1 MSCCGNF
8 SSVGVAPATT
18 PSHHVHFSSGMVL
31 GVDDYAQEFAYHS
44 ARDKWIV
51 RDFGGYGTLSG
62 LAVSVENGTD
72 GPQVKVTAGSAA
84 TPGGQLICVAAD
96 QCGSLNA
103 WLAREEI
110 AARVAKF
117 ADEVAPNTD
126 ASLKVWLTLCYT
138 SCAIAPVPIPGQPCR
153 SEEDLMA
160 PSRQAD
166 DYILSLSLDPPA
178 MSEAQ
183 ALDILETYIGSMVSQ
198 AAAAPLPALLTKI
211 GQHLD
216 ALFLPQPAA
225 VPAAALSAPVYGAAQ
240 KAEVLRFIRNH
251 WITRLRPHVMAQKCN
266 GPDVAANDCVMLATL
281 SMPVTK
287 PPVGAWNVVGGVA
300 GVDKDESDRS
310 FLMSP
315 ALAASSVGVT
325 APAPAPPAAD
335 AKIVGYFTAASP
347 VAARTLL
354 QTNAVALVQLAA
366 TNTIILPG
374 AGAGTQQRRIF
385 VRNIGT
391 VTIDLRAAAAAGRVN
406 GLAKFDLAAGAWAK
420 LISDGTGSWRL
431 LGKSA

>member
-31 GVDDYAQEFAYHS
+31 GVDDYVQEFAYHS

-84 TPGGQLICVAAD
+84 TPGGQLICVGAD

-103 WLAREEI
+103 WLAREDI
-110 AARVAKF
+110 AARVAQL
-117 ADEVAPNTD
+117 ADEVAPSTD

-153 SEEDLMA
+153 SDEDLMA

-183 ALDILETYIGSMVSQ
+183 ALDIVETYIASMTAQ
-198 AAAAPLPALLTKI
+198 AAAVPLPALLVKI
-211 GQHLD
+211 GLHLD

-225 VPAAALSAPVYGAAQ
+225 ILEAELSPPVYGNAQ
-240 KAEVLRFIRNH
+240 KGDVLRFIRNH
-251 WITRLRPHVMAQKCN
+251 WVTRLRTHVMAQKCN
-266 GPDVAANDCVMLATL
+266 GPDVAANDCVLLATL
-281 SMPVTK
+281 TIPVSK

-300 GVDKDESDRS
+300 AVLKDESDRPL
-310 FLMSP
+310 LMSP
-315 ALAASSVGVT
+315 ALAASSIGVT
-325 APAPAPPAAD
+325 APAPLAAD
-335 AKIVGYFTAASP
+335 AKKVDYFKSASP
-347 VAARTLL
+347 VAARTLGP
-354 QTNAVALVQLAA
+354 TVAVALVQLAA
-366 TNTIILPG
+366 ANTIILPG
-374 AGAGTQQRRIF
+374 AGANTHRRRVF

-391 VTIDLRAAAAAGRVN
+391 TNIDLRAEPASGRVN
-406 GLAKFDLAAGAWAK
+406 GQPTLQLAAGAWAK

>member
-18 PSHHVHFSSGMVL
+18 PSHHVNFSTGMVL

-84 TPGGQLICVAAD
+84 TPGGQLVCVAAD

-103 WLAREEI
+103 WMARPEI
-110 AARVAKF
+110 AAKIA
-117 ADEVAPNTD
+117 AIAAEVPPDTD
-126 ASLKVWLTLCYT
+126 ANLKVWLTLCYT

-166 DYILSLSLDPPA
+166 DYILSLSLDPPV

-183 ALDILETYIGSMVSQ
+183 ALDILDIFVGSMVSQ
-198 AAAAPLPALLTKI
+198 PADVPLPALLDKV
-211 GQHLD
+211 GLQLD

-225 VPAAALSAPVYGAAQ
+225 IPAASLTPPVYGAGQ
-240 KAEVLRFIRNH
+240 KAALLRFIRNR
-251 WITRLRPHVMAQKCN
+251 WITRLRPFVMAQKCN
-266 GPDVAANDCVMLATL
+266 GPDIAANDCVLLATF
-281 SMPVTK
+281 SVAVSK
-287 PPVGAWNVVGGVA
+287 PPVGAWNVAGGLA
-300 GVDKDESDRS
+300 GVDKDESDRPL
-310 FLMSP
+310 LMSP

-325 APAPAPPAAD
+325 APVPASTRT
-335 AKIVGYFTAASP
+335 VGYLTATGAIGAT
-347 VAARTLL
+347 VG
-354 QTNAVALVQLAA
+354 VALVRLAA
-366 TNTIILPG
+366 AGIVTMPG
-374 AGAGTQQRRIF
+374 AGATTQQRRVF
-385 VRNIGT
+385 VRNIHT
-391 VTIDLRAAAAAGRVN
+391 TNVELRPAAAAGRI
-406 GLAKFDLAAGAWAK
+406 GGQPKLDLAAGAWAQ
-420 LISDGTGSWRL
+420 LISDGAGSWRAL
-431 LGKSA
+431 AKSA